1 MRKIAII
8 QFRDIDIYEDYGEVT
23 KLIASKI
30 TDWAEV
36 DEETYKALFYYQGQ
50 GKYRVVEFI
59 PNQLEFITNTVE
71 DYKRYTSDQQE
82 RARKFR
88 EEKEK
93 KRQVKQLAKVAKTLE
108 EKRQLLEKLKIEL
121 GENKAG

>member
-8 QFRDIDIYEDYGEVT
+8 QFRDVDIMYDDYHDVT

-30 TDWAEV
+30 TDWVEV
-36 DEETYKALFYYQGQ
+36 DEETFRALLTYQGQ

-59 PNQLEFITNTVE
+59 PNQLEFIKNTVD
-71 DYKRYTSDQQE
+71 DYKRYVAIQQE
-82 RARKFR
+82 KERKYR

-93 KRQVKQLAKVAKTLE
+93 KRQEKQIAKQAKTLE
-108 EKRQLLEKLKIEL
+108 EKKNLLKKLKEEL
-121 GENKAG
+121 GE